1 MKGRRRVALVVGLV
15 LAGSGLIAPNA
26 SAAPNYDRTCG
37 LLPGDG
43 GYGFVRAKN
52 ATCQR
57 AWKVTR
63 KANREFCRQNN
74 DCYINWETNI
84 EYVYRGT
91 IRWNGW
97 RCKVTNGWE
106 LYRVKCRK
114 GQRFVLGR
122 GGA

>member
-1 MKGRRRVALVVGLV
+1 MKGIQRVALVVGLA
-15 LAGSGLIAPNA
+15 LFGSALLVPSA

-43 GYGFVRAKN
+43 AYGFVRAKN
-52 ATCQR
+52 ATCRR

-63 KANREFCRQNN
+63 KANREFCRRNN
-74 DCYINWETNI
+74 DCYIDWQTNI
-84 EYVYRGT
+84 GYVYRGT

-106 LYRVKCRK
+106 LYRVKCRRGK
-114 GQRFVLGR
+114 RIVIGR